1 MIMGVIFGSYFGDFM
16 SYFLGDRLILTFD
29 MLEGNGPIYFLL
41 VSLGMGA
48 VHLIAGMAVQ
58 FVKLCKQGKALDAI
72 FDIGSWWLIF
82 AGLGIAFG
90 LGMVTEAA
98 KLPGYICLGLGLF
111 LLVGFAGRAEH
122 NIILRLGKGLLGIYN
137 GVSYVSDL
145 LSYSRIMA
153 LGLAAA
159 VIAKVINQIG
169 FMLGGNG
176 SPFGFVAM
184 ILVFVIGHIMN
195 MAINLLG
202 TFVHTARL
210 QYIEFF
216 GKFYEDGG
224 VPFRAAA
231 PSEKYTTDAEPDG
244 AETDAAKTKD

>member
-1 MIMGVIFGSYFGDFM
+1 
-16 SYFLGDRLILTFD
+16 
-29 MLEGNGPIYFLL
+29 
-41 VSLGMGA
+41 
-48 VHLIAGMAVQ
+48 
-58 FVKLCKQGKALDAI
+58 
-72 FDIGSWWLIF
+72 
-82 AGLGIAFG
+82 
-90 LGMVTEAA
+90 
-98 KLPGYICLGLGLF
+98 
-111 LLVGFAGRAEH
+111 
-122 NIILRLGKGLLGIYN
+122 
-137 GVSYVSDL
+137 
-145 LSYSRIMA
+145 MA

-202 TFVHTARL
+202 TFVHTARR

-244 AETDAAKTKD
+244 AETDAVKTKD